1 MSCGI
6 VQERISLLLDRKVT
20 AEERENVLA
29 HIGSCRDCGAR
40 FEAMQALRTE
50 LRKMDQPAIPAY
62 LAGRLRVLASHER
75 IRRLARVSLPARV
88 GHWAARMRLAFDN
101 LMRPMALP
109 FAGGLLSALVMFAT
123 LVPTLAFP
131 HNFRNDV
138 PLWMLYTNPALEEMS
153 PVDASD
159 ETVVELTIDERGRV
173 QAYSVT
179 QGELTPEMENEIIM
193 FSRFAPATLFG
204 QPTWGKA
211 LVSFRRSQIS
221 VIG

>member
-1 MSCGI
+1 MSCEN
-6 VQERISLLLDRKVT
+6 VRELISSFLDGKV
-20 AEERENVLA
+20 AAGERENVVA
-29 HIGSCRDCGAR
+29 HIESCRECEAR
-40 FEAMQALRTE
+40 FEAMQSLRVE
-50 LRKMDQPAIPAY
+50 LRKMSQPAMPAH
-62 LAGRLRVLASHER
+62 LAESLRVLASQECVR
-75 IRRLARVSLPARV
+75 QLSRVSLSARARL
-88 GHWAARMRLAFDN
+88 WAVRMQLAFDN
-101 LMRPMALP
+101 LMRPLALP
-109 FAGGLLSALVMFAT
+109 FAGGVLSALVMFAM

-153 PVDASD
+153 QVDASD
-159 ETVVELTIDERGRV
+159 ETVVELTIDERGSV
-173 QAYSVT
+173 QAYTVK
-179 QGELTPEMENEIIM
+179 QGQLTPEMENKLMM